1 MNRMNSLMDP
11 IVMLRGEMMEWINQ
25 LYMEYKGTNVDPYS
39 NDIGYREGMKDAL
52 SGFREYVSR
61 EILNKEE
68 VNGLKAKIRIEVQ
81 CSNCGGAIGDYYHNA
96 KSVSRLKEK
105 TKDWIYDDEFGS
117 ICPECQKELRG
128 ENDE

>member
-25 LYMEYKGTNVDPYS
+25 LYKEYKGTNVDPYS

-61 EILNKEE
+61 EILHKRGGEQ
-68 VNGLKAKIRIEVQ
+68 IE
-81 CSNCGGAIGDYYHNA
+81 
-96 KSVSRLKEK
+96 
-105 TKDWIYDDEFGS
+105 
-117 ICPECQKELRG
+117 
-128 ENDE
+128 